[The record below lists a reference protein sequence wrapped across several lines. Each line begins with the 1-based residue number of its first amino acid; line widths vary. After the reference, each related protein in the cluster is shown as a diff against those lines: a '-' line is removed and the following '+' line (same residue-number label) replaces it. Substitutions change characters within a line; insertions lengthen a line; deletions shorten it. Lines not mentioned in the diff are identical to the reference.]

1 MVRAPRHLFRTGP
14 ARRQERPPLRE
25 RRERLRFGRNFRVDT
40 MGRATSHV
48 RVERDGVL
56 VDELDHSPAFTGSQ
70 TCGSFQYDLG
80 GERELPAPAGP

>member
-1 MVRAPRHLFRTGP
+1 
-14 ARRQERPPLRE
+14 
-25 RRERLRFGRNFRVDT
+25 